1 MRSPFFSLS
10 LALFAV
16 APQLIA
22 CRDASGPDTRTPA
35 NLVIVSGD
43 GQPATE
49 VGTKLALPLTVRVT
63 DAQDAG
69 IGGVTITWMT
79 ASGTMPA
86 PTSVS
91 DRNGLATM
99 EWTLGT
105 RAGNQT
111 ATAAIKD
118 KSVTFHEAAAAGAL
132 SQVILNRDTVQLLG
146 IGDAFRLSA
155 RGGDRF
161 GNALQMQTQ
170 VSADDTSIVT
180 ADNFGTG
187 AILTARASD
196 KRTTVHATAGSITR
210 SATVVV
216 LPAPCRA
223 GVSAA
228 TLAVGEVAIFPG
240 TEASEFCVQGTPS
253 GAEFIAVPFYSDF
266 SGALLRLSISTAGTT
281 TAVADRIIPGFNVLK
296 APTEPR
302 LQRDEVFD
310 ASLRERSVRELT
322 PLIPMSRFAVPGN
335 SGRSGQLS
343 GAPQIGDLVKLNT
356 NSSSSC
362 TNANIRTGRVVVI
375 SDRAIV
381 VADTANP
388 ANGFTLDDYKYFA
401 SGFDTLVYPTDT
413 ANFGTPTDKD
423 GNQHI
428 ILFFTRAVNELTP
441 PGQNFYVGGFFF
453 NRDLFPVTTAGNVEG
468 CAASN
473 FAELLYMLVPDPGG
487 VVNQNVR
494 SVDFVKGTT
503 LGTLAHELQHLI
515 NSSRHLYVNR
525 SANFED
531 PFLDEGLSHVAEE
544 LVFFKASGLAPGE
557 DITYASIESTP
568 KVLDAFNTFEAA
580 NFRRFREF
588 LTDPLTNSPYASNGN
603 LTTRGAI
610 WSFLRYS
617 ADRLGTPEA
626 ALWFKLANPP
636 NGIHGVSNIATA
648 INTDLSGWVR
658 DWSMAN
664 FADDLVSGAPRIDT
678 HPSWDIHS
686 VIASLNQG
694 IWALDTQQIDA
705 MGITSVAIGDGSAAY
720 LRFGVRPGEVG
731 GGRITARA
739 ATVPSSFTLSIIRTK

>member
-1 MRSPFFSLS
+1 MRFASLSLS
-10 LALFAV
+10 LAVFAV

-22 CRDASGPDTRTPA
+22 CRDASGPDARTPA

-43 GQPATE
+43 GQPGTE
-49 VGTKLALPLTVRVT
+49 VGTKLAFPLTVRVT
-63 DAQDAG
+63 DAEDAG
-69 IGGVTITWMT
+69 IGGITVVWMT
-79 ASGTMPA
+79 DSGTMPA

-91 DRNGLATM
+91 DRSGLATM

-118 KSVTFHEAAAAGAL
+118 KSVTFHEAAVAGAL
-132 SQVILNRDTVQLLG
+132 SQIILNRDTVQLLG
-146 IGDAFRLSA
+146 IGDAFRFSA

-161 GNALQMQTQ
+161 GNVLQMQTQ
-170 VSADDTSIVT
+170 VSSADPSIVT

-196 KRTTVHATAGSITR
+196 KTTAIQVTAGPITK
-210 SATVVV
+210 SATVLV
-216 LPAPCRA
+216 LPPPCRA

-228 TLAVGEVAIFPG
+228 TLAVGEVAIFSGPA
-240 TEASEFCVQGTPS
+240 ASEFCVQGTLS

-281 TAVADRIIPGFNVLK
+281 TAVADRVAPGFNVLK
-296 APTEPR
+296 ERTEPR

-310 ASLRERSVRELT
+310 AALRERSARELT
-322 PLIPMSRFAVPGN
+322 PLIPLARLAVPGN
-335 SGRSGQLS
+335 GGRSDRLG
-343 GAPQIGDLVKLNT
+343 GTPQVGDLMKLNT

-362 TNANIRTGRVVVI
+362 TSASIRTGRVVAI
-375 SDRAIV
+375 SNRAIV

-388 ANGFTLDDYKYFA
+388 ANGFTPGDYNNFA
-401 SGFDTLVYPTDT
+401 SGFDTLVYPIDV
-413 ANFGTPTDKD
+413 ANFGAPTDED
-423 GNQHI
+423 GNQRV

-473 FAELLYMLVPDPGG
+473 FAELLYLLVPDPSGA
-487 VVNQNVR
+487 VNQNVR
-494 SVDFVKGTT
+494 SVDFVRGIT

-515 NSSRHLYVNR
+515 NSSRHLYINR

-544 LVFFKASGLAPGE
+544 LAFFKASGLAPGQ

-568 KVLDAFNTFEAA
+568 RVLDAFNTFEAA

-588 LTDPLTNSPYASNGN
+588 LADPLTNSPYAGNGN

-636 NGIHGVSNIATA
+636 NGIHGVSNISAAVT
-648 INTDLSGWVR
+648 TDVSGWVR

-664 FADDLVSGAPRIDT
+664 FADDFVSGAARIDT

-686 VIASLNQG
+686 VIAALNQG
-694 IWALDTQQIDA
+694 VWALNTQQVDA

-720 LRFGVRPGEVG
+720 LRFGVRAGDVG
-731 GGRITARA
+731 GGRITTRA
-739 ATVPSSFTLSIIRTK
+739 TTVPSSFTLSVIRTK